1 MSEPGIAASGLTK
14 SYTTRRGLLRR
25 ERTEKRALRG
35 IDLEIP
41 RGECFGR
48 LGPNGAGKTTT
59 VKILATLLLPP
70 AGRASVAGH
79 DVVREAAAVRRQ
91 IGFVLGGER
100 GLYWRLSGLDN
111 LRYFADLYR
120 IPPEVSRRRIPD
132 LLERLDLAGRE
143 KDRVGLYPRGMK
155 QRLALAPGLLHD
167 PEVLFP
173 DEPTIGL

>member
-1 MSEPGIAASGLTK
+1 MSEAAIVASALAKT
-14 SYTTRRGLLRR
+14 YTTRRGLLRR
-25 ERTEKRALRG
+25 ERIENRALRG

-41 RGECFGR
+41 RGELVGL

-59 VKILATLLLPP
+59 VKILATLLLPT

-111 LRYFADLYR
+111 LRYFADL
-120 IPPEVSRRRIPD
+120 
-132 LLERLDLAGRE
+132 
-143 KDRVGLYPRGMK
+143 
-155 QRLALAPGLLHD
+155 
-167 PEVLFP
+167 
-173 DEPTIGL
+173 